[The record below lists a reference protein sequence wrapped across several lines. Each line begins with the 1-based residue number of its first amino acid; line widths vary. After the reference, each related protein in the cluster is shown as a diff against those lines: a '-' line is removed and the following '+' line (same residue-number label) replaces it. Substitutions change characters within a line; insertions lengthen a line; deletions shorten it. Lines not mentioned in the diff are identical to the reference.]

1 MLGVEFEQTMSQSRK
16 PINFNE
22 MDGAIVELQ
31 TRGDTLLGSSTEN
44 QNKIYEYEEE
54 ENEEKT
60 IQQSVSLL
68 KLLSTAEP
76 FDWVCMIIGSL
87 AAATTGVRTYKVF
100 CICNMFFFTFFYLQ
114 HSFRVFISSFYILSF
129 NT

>member
-44 QNKIYEYEEE
+44 QNRIYEYEE
-54 ENEEKT
+54 EEKT

-68 KLLSTAEP
+68 KLLSTAELV
-76 FDWVCMIIGSL
+76 DWVCMIVGSL
-87 AAATTGVRTYKVF
+87 AAATTGVRTYKEF
-100 CICNMFFFTFFYLQ
+100 
-114 HSFRVFISSFYILSF
+114 
-129 NT
+129 